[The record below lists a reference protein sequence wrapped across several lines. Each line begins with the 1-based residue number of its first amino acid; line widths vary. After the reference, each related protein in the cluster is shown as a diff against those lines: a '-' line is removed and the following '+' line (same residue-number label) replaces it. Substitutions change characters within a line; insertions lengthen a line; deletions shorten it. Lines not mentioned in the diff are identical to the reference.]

1 MALPEDA
8 TGIEPSVEDRL
19 EAFFSAQ
26 EDTEPSESATDSPE
40 SESEEVEQ
48 EDDSEPSETSE
59 DESDEQ
65 SEETEEEAEEA
76 PAPPTFKVKVDGE
89 ETEVTLD
96 ELLKGYSRTADYTRK
111 TQAHAAERKA
121 FETEAAQTREARQQY
136 AAGLSQIE
144 QALRELAPTEPDWN
158 KLKHELPPAEYS
170 AAWIEWQ
177 QHQDR
182 INQVADERKKQE
194 DVLRKEFEDQRKA
207 FISAERE
214 KLLAAFPEWK
224 DAEKAR
230 TAKTKLSEFAQK
242 KGFTVQEL
250 ENSDSRAII
259 LLNEA
264 MLYHELK
271 AKQKQVTGK
280 VTEQIKA
287 AAPGAG
293 KKAPPKKVN
302 EYMRA
307 KERLAKSGGV
317 EDAADLLY
325 HAGLADVR

>member
-1 MALPEDA
+1 MAGQEDGTGPEP
-8 TGIEPSVEDRL
+8 TVEERL
-19 EAFFSAQ
+19 EALFSAE
-26 EDTEPSESATDSPE
+26 EDTEASETAADASA

-48 EDDSEPSETSE
+48 VEDDSEPSETSE
-59 DESDEQ
+59 DES
-65 SEETEEEAEEA
+65 SETEESEENEETPA
-76 PAPPTFKVKVDGE
+76 PAPTFKVKVDGE
-89 ETEVTLD
+89 EIEVTLD
-96 ELLKGYSRTADYTRK
+96 ELQKGYSRTADYTRK

-121 FETEAAQTREARQQY
+121 FEAEAQATREARQQY
-136 AAGLSQIE
+136 AAGLTQIE

-182 INQVADERKKQE
+182 IETVRAEREKQE
-194 DVLRKEFEDQRKA
+194 AVLRKEYEDQRKA
-207 FISAERE
+207 FVAAERE

-224 DAEKAR
+224 DPEKAR
-230 TAKTKLSEFAQK
+230 AAKTKLSEFAQK

-250 ENSDSRAII
+250 EASDSRAII

-287 AAPGAG
+287 AAPGG
-293 KKAPPKKVN
+293 KKPPAKPVN
-302 EYMRA
+302 EAARA
-307 KERLAKSGGV
+307 RERLAKSGGI

-325 HAGLADVR
+325 HAGLA

>member
-1 MALPEDA
+1 MAVTEDA
-8 TGIEPSVEDRL
+8 TGSEPSVEDRL
-19 EAFFSAQ
+19 EAFFSADDA
-26 EDTEPSESATDSPE
+26 EDKEASESATGSPE

-48 EDDSEPSETSE
+48 SEDDSEPSETSE
-59 DESDEQ
+59 DESA
-65 SEETEEEAEEA
+65 ETEESEEAEEA
-76 PAPPTFKVKVDGE
+76 PTPPATLKVKVDGE
-89 ETEVTLD
+89 EIEVTLE
-96 ELLKGYSRTADYTRK
+96 ELQKGYSREAHFTRK
-111 TQAHAAERKA
+111 MQAHAAERKA
-121 FETEAAQTREARQQY
+121 FEAEAQQTREARQHY
-136 AAGLSQIE
+136 TAGLTQIE

-182 INQVADERKKQE
+182 IATVRAEREKQE
-194 DVLRKEFEDQRKA
+194 GVLRKEYNDQWRT
-207 FISAERE
+207 FIAAERE

-224 DAEKAR
+224 DNEKAR
-230 TAKTKLSEFAQK
+230 TAKTKLSDFAQK

-250 ENSDSRAII
+250 EASDSRAII

-271 AKQKQVTGK
+271 AKQKQVTSK

-287 AAPGAG
+287 AAPGVGTKPA
-293 KKAPPKKVN
+293 PKKVN
-302 EYMRA
+302 EAARA
-307 KERLAKSGGV
+307 KERLVKSGSV

-325 HAGLADVR
+325 HVGLA